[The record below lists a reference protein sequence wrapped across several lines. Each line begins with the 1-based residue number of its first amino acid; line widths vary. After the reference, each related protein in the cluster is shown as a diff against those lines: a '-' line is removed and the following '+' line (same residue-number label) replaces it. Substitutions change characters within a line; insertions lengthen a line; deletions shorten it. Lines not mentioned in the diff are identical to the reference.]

1 MILGGQHFVGA
12 LWQARKRLLKD
23 TPEDQLPIP
32 YRMCY
37 GLVLGINAPWSACR
51 SAAAAHQ
58 QTQHDTIETAT
69 ADICALL
76 MDVIIENKKRTGKDT
91 LRDEELYLVL
101 KNSGLVRGCRE
112 ILEKMADETM
122 SSDKALQYE
131 AKQVCLMCSVGISVD
146 VNGQTV

>member
-1 MILGGQHFVGA
+1 
-12 LWQARKRLLKD
+12 
-23 TPEDQLPIP
+23 
-32 YRMCY
+32 
-37 GLVLGINAPWSACR
+37 
-51 SAAAAHQ
+51 
-58 QTQHDTIETAT
+58 
-69 ADICALL
+69 

-131 AKQVCLMCSVGISVD
+131 AKQVCLMCSVGISLVVKD
-146 VNGQTV
+146 QTVECLSNTHTVLLNDT